1 VTSIYKIG
9 IITVA
14 ALLTLNMA
22 AASTADLNI
31 FPDQSSV
38 KVDSFTP
45 YEVEITNTG
54 TVDDVYTITT
64 TNSDEIRVAPDQVPE
79 NGVLEPGESQA
90 IQLWF
95 NPDLDRQE
103 GDVDFRV
110 DAESRATGDVYSVEG
125 TAEVIRDH
133 NVELDVENPSPVCR
147 GEEAVYTVYVT
158 NSGTQEEVFSLSA
171 DAGQFSQQEVRIE
184 SGETETVDLTR
195 SSNIEVNDRSF
206 NIQAE
211 SKSSYAEDTTST
223 SFQVNTC
230 YESSTSI
237 TPENQRSAALTEAQ
251 FEVTVSNEGTQS
263 DSYTLSTSYGEL
275 EETELNVAAGDSQTT
290 TLSYTPQQ
298 LQDRTIEVTAQGEST
313 SSATSQ
319 LDVYNGQDVS
329 VNFEQDS
336 QNVCEDETIEKEFL
350 VQNTGEAADT
360 YSVSVSEGTISEES
374 IELAAG
380 EARTLQTTF
389 NTSDYE
395 VGETY
400 EVEADVQSD
409 TFSEPSKTASSEFTV
424 EDCYN
429 LEMDVVP
436 NIQSAGENRS
446 VLYEI
451 NLENTGTRK
460 NEYRVSGEGPEWI
473 SVRPEIV
480 NVDSGLTGK
489 SYIYAGIPYNQVNGT
504 EDITIT
510 ATGEMVERQETVQL
524 KIGEEVKD
532 SLKSNQGG
540 GITGM
545 FRNAATSLRATG
557 DFTKLAI
564 SIVVGLIISAV
575 ILRKE
580 W

>member
-1 VTSIYKIG
+1 VTSIYKIA

-14 ALLTLNMA
+14 ALLTLNLA

-31 FPDQSSV
+31 FPGESSV
-38 KVDSFTP
+38 QVDSFTS
-45 YEVEITNTG
+45 YEVEVTNTG
-54 TVDDVYTITT
+54 TVDDVYTISTT
-64 TNSDEIRVAPDQVPE
+64 HSDEIRVAPNQVPE
-79 NGVLEPGESQA
+79 KGVLEPGESERV
-90 IQLWF
+90 QLWF
-95 NPDLDRQE
+95 NPNLDRQE

-110 DAESRATGDVYSVEG
+110 DAESRATSEVYSVEG

-158 NSGTQEEVFSLSA
+158 NSGTQEEVFKLSA
-171 DAGQFSQQEVRIE
+171 DAGQFSQKEVRVD

-206 NIQAE
+206 NINAE
-211 SKSSYAEDTTST
+211 SKSSYADDTTST
-223 SFQVNTC
+223 SFQVDTC

-237 TPENQRSAALTEAQ
+237 TPENQRTAALTEAE
-251 FEVTVSNEGTQS
+251 FDVSINNRGTKS
-263 DSYTLSTSYGEL
+263 DSFTLSTSYGEL

-290 TLSYTPQQ
+290 TLTYTPQE
-298 LQDRTIEVTAQGEST
+298 LENRNIEVTAQGDST
-313 SSATSQ
+313 SSSNTQ
-319 LDVYNGQDVS
+319 IEVYNGQDVS
-329 VNFEQDS
+329 VSFEQES
-336 QNVCEDETIEKEFL
+336 QNVCENETVEKEFL

-360 YSVSVSEGTISEES
+360 YSVSVSEGQISEES
-374 IELAAG
+374 IELGAG
-380 EARTLQTTF
+380 EARTLSTSF

-400 EVEADVQSD
+400 EVQADVQSE
-409 TFSEPSKTASSEFTV
+409 TFSEPSKTATSEFTV
-424 EDCYN
+424 QDCYN

-451 NLENTGTRK
+451 NLENTGTKK

-473 SVRPEIV
+473 SIRPELV
-480 NVDSGLTGK
+480 NVDSGHTGK
-489 SYIYAGIPYNQVNGT
+489 SYIYAGIPYNQANGT

-510 ATGEMVERQETVQL
+510 ASGEMVEREETVQL
-524 KIGEEVKD
+524 KMGEEVKE
-532 SLKSNQGG
+532 SLESNQGG

-545 FRNAATSLRATG
+545 FRSAATSLRATG

-564 SIVVGLIISAV
+564 SIIVGLIISAL

>member
-1 VTSIYKIG
+1 MNGIYKIA
-9 IITVA
+9 IITIT
-14 ALLTLNMA
+14 ALLTLNIA

-31 FPDQSSV
+31 FPDHSSV
-38 KVDSFTP
+38 QVDSFTS
-45 YEVEITNTG
+45 YEIEVTNTG
-54 TVDDVYTITT
+54 TVDDVYTIST
-64 TNSDEIRVAPDQVPE
+64 TNSDEIRVAPGQVPE
-79 NGVLEPGESQA
+79 KGVLEPGESERV
-90 IQLWF
+90 QLWF

-110 DAESRATGDVYSVEG
+110 DAESRATGEVYSVEG

-147 GEEAVYTVYVT
+147 GEEAVYQVYVT
-158 NSGTQEEVFSLSA
+158 NSGTQEEVFKLTA
-171 DAGQFSQQEVRIE
+171 DAGQFSQEEVRVE
-184 SGETETVDLTR
+184 SGETEIVDLTR
-195 SSNIEVNDRSF
+195 TSNIEVEDRSF
-206 NIQAE
+206 NIKAE
-211 SKSSYAEDTTST
+211 SKSSYAEDVTST
-223 SFQVNTC
+223 SFEVDTC

-237 TPENQRSAALTEAQ
+237 TPENQRSAALTEAEY
-251 FEVTVSNEGTQS
+251 EVTVNNQGTKS
-263 DSYTLSTSYGEL
+263 DSFTLSTSYGEL
-275 EETELNVAAGDSQTT
+275 EDTELNVAAGDSQTT
-290 TLSYTPQQ
+290 TVTYTPEEI
-298 LQDRTIEVTAQGEST
+298 QDRTIEVTAEGEST
-313 SSATSQ
+313 SSDTSQ
-319 LDVYNGQDVS
+319 LEVYNGQDVS
-329 VNFEQDS
+329 VSFSQES
-336 QNVCEDETIEKEFL
+336 QNVCEDETVEKQFVVE
-350 VQNTGEAADT
+350 NTGEAADT
-360 YSVSVSEGTISEES
+360 YSVSASEGTLSDDS
-374 IELAAG
+374 VELDPG
-380 EARTLQTTF
+380 ETTTLQTSF
-389 NTSDYE
+389 NTSDYS

-400 EVEADVQSD
+400 DVDIDVESQ
-409 TFSEPSKTASSEFTV
+409 TFSEPSKTATSEFTV

-451 NLENTGTRK
+451 HLENTGTKK

-473 SVRPEIV
+473 SVRPELV
-480 NVDSGLTGK
+480 NVDSGHTGK

-510 ATGEMVERQETVQL
+510 AAGEMVEQTETVQL

-532 SLKSNQGG
+532 SLKSGQGG

-545 FRNAATSLRATG
+545 FRQAATSLRATG

-564 SIVVGLIISAV
+564 SLVVGLIISAL